1 MGCGNSTSSS
11 GEDLGKKG
19 EGGKKGKELEKK
31 EEDLGKKE
39 EDLGKKGEEGKKG
52 EDLGKMDG
60 KADQEQH
67 SQQHNSHQTL
77 QTSPSKQVPP
87 TGQAQNKTSN
97 ANTPTPEPT
106 SEIKTKEKEHA
117 VPTKTT
123 AEEKQQLE
131 GNLAM
136 SSSPR
141 KTRIQGAS
149 QGKTTLEAK
158 KIESEANESYL
169 PLEPESQRRF
179 DATLQCC
186 CLLLTPDSVM
196 NAVDKNVTRL
206 QLHNALPSTHSVF
219 HLVKKLQNLRV
230 LDLSGNNLGPQGFR
244 SVCLAMCS
252 NTSVIRLNLADNRC
266 DTDSAECVGRLVA
279 HNTSLV
285 YLDVSSNN
293 LGKDYFSRCVGPALK
308 SNSTLQTLRAKSIGS
323 TNMKVLL
330 DVLVDNITLSNVDL
344 SSNGLS
350 DRASLGTAFS
360 HWIKK
365 PGCCLTCV
373 SLSSCEMNP
382 ASLSLLCDAM
392 SHNNSLTE
400 INLNGNEF
408 GSLKLVARFIAS
420 ACHQGKVRNLHL
432 NDARVTDQAVSVQDL
447 PEQPDPTSVSPAL
460 QVLSL
465 HSSNIA
471 DSLFSVLRDWT
482 KGRQLHITDLD
493 VTNNQSLTPD
503 CVEDI
508 ISMTSDSSGHSSLQ
522 RFSYGLN
529 SSDTLPQKLN
539 ISSLP
544 CLTYLNL
551 RKAKIS
557 AARIVDICGG
567 CLSAE
572 SVLSM
577 LVLDGLKLAG
587 TDVVPQLCG
596 HLKHSKVT
604 TLSFGGCSLA
614 DSDLSTLCDLIGQG
628 HPIHML
634 KLSANRITDTGVRA
648 VVESLLKQT
657 THPLGVL
664 DLSNNTIGSDG
675 AATLSQLYLTKTHQ
689 SSLHSLNLAGN
700 TIRKDGVIS
709 LISVLGEGR
718 CLKTVYLNGQRDAIS
733 EVDMEDVYGRLAATL
748 GFKVCKVGDNFQPN
762 SSDLPSLPENLI
774 VNLKHLGGQ
783 PGSLG
788 KLLHS
793 SAIVT
798 DTTQDLLTGL
808 TLSGVLE
815 ISAALKGLGSA
826 ECVMSAE
833 EWNLITGAN
842 KDREVPSWLQLP
854 DHRQRAVYLCGL
866 PGNVSV
872 QKLEG
877 MLEMEADCSVEEV
890 VLIKDPVTK
899 SNTGV
904 AWVLF
909 SDGVS
914 VDKAIDF
921 YHQGEA
927 KIFGQPFSIS
937 RICVK
942 IDDEM
947 NLALEAKA
955 RQDQETRLQARRA
968 EDAAHRALILQNTE
982 ESWKRHAYRLAHPA
996 YADGRI
1002 W

>member
-1 MGCGNSTSSS
+1 MPVPSV
-11 GEDLGKKG
+11 
-19 EGGKKGKELEKK
+19 
-31 EEDLGKKE
+31 
-39 EDLGKKGEEGKKG
+39 
-52 EDLGKMDG
+52 
-60 KADQEQH
+60 
-67 SQQHNSHQTL
+67 SH
-77 QTSPSKQVPP
+77 
-87 TGQAQNKTSN
+87 
-97 ANTPTPEPT
+97 
-106 SEIKTKEKEHA
+106 
-117 VPTKTT
+117 
-123 AEEKQQLE
+123 
-131 GNLAM
+131 
-136 SSSPR
+136 
-141 KTRIQGAS
+141 
-149 QGKTTLEAK
+149 GKTTPEAK
-158 KIESEANESYL
+158 KNESEANESYL

-179 DATLQCC
+179 DKTLGSC
-186 CLLLTPDSVM
+186 CLLVNPNSVV

-206 QLHNALPSTHSVF
+206 QLHNGLPHTYSVY
-219 HLVKKLQNLRV
+219 HLLKKLENLQV

-252 NTSVIRLNLADNRC
+252 NTSVVSLNLADNRS
-266 DTDSAECVGRLVA
+266 DTDSAECVGRLLS
-279 HNTSLV
+279 HNKSLV

-330 DVLVDNITLSNVDL
+330 DILVDNTTLTSIDL

-365 PGCCLTCV
+365 LGCCLTSV

-392 SHNNSLTE
+392 SHNTCLTE
-400 INLNGNEF
+400 INLSGNEF

-420 ACHQGKVRNLHL
+420 ACSQGKVRNLHM
-432 NDARVTDQAVSVQDL
+432 NDARVQDQVVSLQDL
-447 PEQPDPTSVSPAL
+447 PESPDPQSVSPAL

-471 DSLFSVLRDWT
+471 NSLFSVVREWS
-482 KGRQLHITDLD
+482 KGRQLHVTDLD
-493 VTNNQSLTPD
+493 ITNNQSLTPD
-503 CVEDI
+503 CIEDI
-508 ISMTSDSSGHSSLQ
+508 ISITSDSSGHSSLQ
-522 RFSYGLN
+522 RFTYGMN
-529 SSDTLPQKLN
+529 SSETLPQKLN
-539 ISSLP
+539 MSSLP

-557 AARIVDICGG
+557 PAKIVEICAG
-567 CLSAE
+567 CLSGE
-572 SVLSM
+572 SLLSAM
-577 LVLDGLKLAG
+577 VLDGLKLAG
-587 TDVVPQLCG
+587 TDAVPQLCG
-596 HLKHSKVT
+596 HLKQSKVT

-614 DSDLSTLCDLIGQG
+614 DSDLSPLCDLIGQG

-634 KLSANRITDTGVRA
+634 KLSANRITDTGVGCL
-648 VVESLLKQT
+648 VECLLKQPS
-657 THPLGVL
+657 HPLGVL
-664 DLSNNTIGSDG
+664 DLSNNTIGNDG
-675 AATLSQLYLTKTHQ
+675 ATALSQLYVTKTHQ

-700 TIRKDGVIS
+700 TIRKDGVTS
-709 LISVLGEGR
+709 LVSVLGGRR
-718 CLKTVYLNGQRDAIS
+718 CLKTLYLNDQRDAIDES
-733 EVDMEDVYGRLAATL
+733 DMEDVYGRLAIAL
-748 GFKVCKVGDNFQPN
+748 DLKVSKVDGNFQPN
-762 SSDLPSLPENLI
+762 SSDLPSLPENLM
-774 VNLKHLGGQ
+774 VNLKNLGGQ

-793 SAIVT
+793 RTVVT

-815 ISAALKGLGSA
+815 MSAALKGLGSS
-826 ECVMSAE
+826 ECVMSVE

-854 DHRQRAVYLCGL
+854 DRRERAVYLCSL

-877 MLEMEADCSVEEV
+877 MLEMEADCNVEEV

-909 SDGVS
+909 SDGDS
-914 VDKAIDF
+914 VRKAIDF
-921 YHQGEA
+921 YRQGEA

-947 NLALEAKA
+947 NSDLEAKA
-955 RQDQETRLQARRA
+955 RQDQETRVKARRA
-968 EDAAHRALILQNTE
+968 EDAAHRALIQQNTE